1 MTADTKTPRD
11 CKHGQ
16 LARTCYICELE
27 RELAKCPYTRMSA
40 DLKPTCAVCGR
51 TEPCELDKD
60 EMSPCT
66 FDPSPRQLYED
77 NCKLRAER
85 DALQDQLERRT
96 QERDDARTL

>member
-27 RELAKCPYTRMSA
+27 RELA
-40 DLKPTCAVCGR
+40 DLKPTCSVCGR
-51 TEPCELDKD
+51 PEPCGLDQD